1 MYEELIRQ
9 LNPLP
14 NLILNWYNGQD
25 AYSEGDVEDKII
37 RIIAETPPEDYVD
50 AIYANFDWST
60 FYHLTHIRQNI
71 LNWYPFETG
80 SEVLEIGCG
89 MGAITNMLCS
99 RCAHVTAVELSLNR
113 VAVALFSNNS
123 TADTSPQ
130 REHSK

>member
-50 AIYANFDWST
+50 AIYANFD
-60 FYHLTHIRQNI
+60 
-71 LNWYPFETG
+71 
-80 SEVLEIGCG
+80 
-89 MGAITNMLCS
+89 
-99 RCAHVTAVELSLNR
+99 
-113 VAVALFSNNS
+113 
-123 TADTSPQ
+123 
-130 REHSK
+130 